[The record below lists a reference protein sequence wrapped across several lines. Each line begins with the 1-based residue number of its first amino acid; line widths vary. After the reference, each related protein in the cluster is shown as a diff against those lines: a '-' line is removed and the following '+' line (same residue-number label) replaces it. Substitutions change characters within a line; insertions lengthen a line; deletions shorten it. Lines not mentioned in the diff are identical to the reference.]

1 MARERDNGVYYRA
14 LPHSALGALI
24 VAGAL
29 EANFSCTGP
38 PDHVAVQI
46 GKSVAF
52 HHVWRGIPLI
62 VTLLGWGWTVKGLLY
77 LIYPKHGLRMLARVS
92 LEKSHEFVIAGVVLL
107 LLCGL
112 IASSLA
118 LRGALVE

>member
-1 MARERDNGVYYRA
+1 LARERDNGVFYRA
-14 LPHSALGALI
+14 LLHFALGALI
-24 VAGAL
+24 
-29 EANFSCTGP
+29 
-38 PDHVAVQI
+38 
-46 GKSVAF
+46 VAF
-52 HHVWRGIPLI
+52 HHVWRGIPLV